1 MEMQEMLEQLL
12 LSVSCVDQILS
23 GFLDSNMGKLWL
35 KTVNV
40 QVIPPQVALAEVRTI
55 INKVK

>member
-23 GFLDSNMGKLWL
+23 GFLDSNMGKRWL

>member
-23 GFLDSNMGKLWL
+23 GFLDSNMGKRWL

-40 QVIPPQVALAEVRTI
+40 QVIPPKVALAEVRTI